1 MASDYSDKEL
11 IETLFYRASG
21 QFDTTQYFC
30 YFRNQDITL
39 NVECSH
45 GFLPNFDLY
54 GGTEETT
61 DTITLC
67 GYGYSGPG
75 GYAGNLFLQNDVNE
89 PNFRQDSSI
98 NVYIPGIASSC
109 TIILPK

>member
-30 YFRNQDITL
+30 YVPDRDITL
-39 NVECSH
+39 NEECSH
-45 GFLPNFDLY
+45 GFMPNFDLY

-61 DTITLC
+61 DTITLY
-67 GYGYSGPG
+67 GYGYSGPS
-75 GYAGNLFLQNDVNE
+75 GYAGNLFLQNDVIETDFEQNL
-89 PNFRQDSSI
+89 NT
-98 NVYIPGIASSC
+98 NVYIPGIA
-109 TIILPK
+109 

>member
-1 MASDYSDKEL
+1 MASDYSGKKL
-11 IETLFYRASG
+11 IEILFYRAFG

-30 YFRNQDITL
+30 YFPDRDITQ
-39 NVECSH
+39 NVECAY
-45 GFLPNFDLY
+45 GFEPNFDLY
-54 GGTEETT
+54 GGTEGTT
-61 DTITLC
+61 DTITLY

-98 NVYIPGIASSC
+98 NVNIPGIASSC
-109 TIILPK
+109 IIILPN